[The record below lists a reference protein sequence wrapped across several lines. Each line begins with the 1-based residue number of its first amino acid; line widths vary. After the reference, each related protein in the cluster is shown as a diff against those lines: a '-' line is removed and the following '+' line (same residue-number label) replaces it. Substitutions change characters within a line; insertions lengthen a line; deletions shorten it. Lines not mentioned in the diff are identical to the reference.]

1 MVNPVRKSS
10 TFQRGSSRGVL
21 NPVFALKGIISSS
34 PLQAARLSNG
44 VNKALL
50 VGINKYILIFT
61 ELDTKRARGIS

>member
-1 MVNPVRKSS
+1 M
-10 TFQRGSSRGVL
+10 
-21 NPVFALKGIISSS
+21 
-34 PLQAARLSNG
+34 